1 MIIKNKLN
9 NGKIQMYVDILRIN
23 KGGNKLMSVRQLKE
37 NKITKDGRSWV
48 FIQYS
53 KGLDGKRHQYQSQA
67 YMTEEEAIQAEKAY
81 LNKYKDVEVNPH
93 MTFKEAYT
101 IYYNYQKD
109 KIKDSTLKTYRDRIK
124 YMGLLDNVELV
135 NLNWDLYQKWRAQI
149 NKTNLCD
156 RQKTDIQKF
165 IKQVINFAEKQWD
178 FNLRKFYNKLEPF
191 KTPGALKKE
200 MDFYEPEE
208 FFKFISVV
216 DDLRYKCFFELL
228 YYCGLR
234 RSEARG
240 LQWKHIDFNNKT
252 LTVSQQVLN
261 PSNSNASTEWYISST
276 KTEASNRTIPISTTL
291 LNDLAELKKT
301 NERLSK
307 FKQTWFVLGDDVPMA
322 TGRMYFYRDKY
333 AKKAG
338 IRRIRLHDFR
348 HSCAS
353 ALISGAAPITAV
365 SNFLGHSET
374 TETLET
380 YTHMFKK
387 DLANVPKFFD
397 TLEKDFNEKS
407 SE

>member
-1 MIIKNKLN
+1 
-9 NGKIQMYVDILRIN
+9 
-23 KGGNKLMSVRQLKE
+23 MSVRQLKE

-67 YMTEEEAIQAEKAY
+67 YMTEEEAIQAEKIY

-93 MTFKEAYT
+93 MTFKGAYT
-101 IYYNYQKD
+101 IYYDYQKD
-109 KIKDSTLKTYRDRIK
+109 KVKDSTLKTYRDRIV

-135 NLNWDLYQKWRAQI
+135 NLNWDLYQKWRAQM

-156 RQKTDIQKF
+156 RYKNDIQKF

-240 LQWKHIDFNNKT
+240 LQWKHIDFKNKL

-276 KTEASNRTIPISTTL
+276 KTEASNRTIPVPTTL
-291 LNDLAELKKT
+291 LNDLSELKKT
-301 NERLSK
+301 NEKFSK

-333 AKKAG
+333 AEKAG

>member
-1 MIIKNKLN
+1 
-9 NGKIQMYVDILRIN
+9 
-23 KGGNKLMSVRQLKE
+23 MSVRQLKE
-37 NKITKDGRSWV
+37 NKITKDGRSWI

-67 YMTEEEAIQAEKAY
+67 YMTEEEAIRAEKEY

-101 IYYNYQKD
+101 IYYDYQKD

-124 YMGLLDNVELV
+124 YMGLLNNVELV
-135 NLNWDLYQKWRAQI
+135 NINWDLYQKWRAQI

-156 RQKTDIQKF
+156 RYKTDIPKF
-165 IKQVINFAEKQWD
+165 IKQVINFAEKQWN

-234 RSEARG
+234 RSKARG
-240 LQWKHIDFNNKT
+240 LQWKHIDFKNKL

-276 KTEASNRTIPISTTL
+276 KTEASNRTIPIATTL
-291 LNDLAELKKT
+291 LNDLAELKKS
-301 NERLSK
+301 NERIAK

-333 AKKAG
+333 AEKAG
-338 IRRIRLHDFR
+338 VRRIRLHDFR

-353 ALISGAAPITAV
+353 ALISGSAPITAV

-387 DLANVPKFFD
+387 DLANIPKFFD

>member
-1 MIIKNKLN
+1 
-9 NGKIQMYVDILRIN
+9 
-23 KGGNKLMSVRQLKE
+23 MSVRQLKE

-67 YMTEEEAIQAEKAY
+67 YMTEEEAIQAEKIY

-101 IYYNYQKD
+101 IYYDYQKD

-135 NLNWDLYQKWRAQI
+135 NLNWDLYQKWRAQM

-156 RQKTDIQKF
+156 RYKTDIQKF

-301 NERLSK
+301 NERLLK

-397 TLEKDFNEKS
+397 TLEKDFNKKS

>member
-1 MIIKNKLN
+1 
-9 NGKIQMYVDILRIN
+9 
-23 KGGNKLMSVRQLKE
+23 MSVRQLKE

-67 YMTEEEAIQAEKAY
+67 YMTEEEAIQAEKIY

-101 IYYNYQKD
+101 IYYDYQKD

-135 NLNWDLYQKWRAQI
+135 NLNWDLYQKWRAQM

-156 RQKTDIQKF
+156 RYKTDIQKF
-165 IKQVINFAEKQWD
+165 IKQIINFAEKQWD

-191 KTPGALKKE
+191 KTLGTLKKE

-240 LQWKHIDFNNKT
+240 LQWKHIDFNNRT

-353 ALISGAAPITAV
+353 ALISGAVPITAV

>member
-1 MIIKNKLN
+1 
-9 NGKIQMYVDILRIN
+9 
-23 KGGNKLMSVRQLKE
+23 MSVRQLKE

-67 YMTEEEAIQAEKAY
+67 YMTEDEAIQAEKAY

-101 IYYNYQKD
+101 IYYDYQKD

-135 NLNWDLYQKWRAQI
+135 NLNWDLYQKWRAQM

-156 RQKTDIQKF
+156 RYKTDIQKC

-216 DDLRYKCFFELL
+216 DDLRYKYFFELL

-333 AKKAG
+333 AKKAE

-397 TLEKDFNEKS
+397 TLEKDFNKKS

>member
-1 MIIKNKLN
+1 
-9 NGKIQMYVDILRIN
+9 MYVDILRIN

-48 FIQYS
+48 FIQYG

-67 YMTEEEAIQAEKAY
+67 YMTEEEAIQAEKIY

-101 IYYNYQKD
+101 IYYDYQKD

-135 NLNWDLYQKWRAQI
+135 NLNWDLYQKWRAQM

-156 RQKTDIQKF
+156 RYKTDIQKF

-333 AKKAG
+333 AEKAG

>member
-1 MIIKNKLN
+1 
-9 NGKIQMYVDILRIN
+9 MYVDILRIN

-67 YMTEEEAIQAEKAY
+67 YMTEEEAIQAEKIY

-101 IYYNYQKD
+101 IYYDYQKD

-135 NLNWDLYQKWRAQI
+135 NLNWDLYQKWRAQM

-156 RQKTDIQKF
+156 RYKTDIQKF
-165 IKQVINFAEKQWD
+165 IKQIINFAEKQWD

-397 TLEKDFNEKS
+397 TLEKDFNENS

>member
-1 MIIKNKLN
+1 
-9 NGKIQMYVDILRIN
+9 
-23 KGGNKLMSVRQLKE
+23 MSVRKLKE
-37 NKITKDGRSWV
+37 KKITKDGRSWV

-53 KGLDGKRHQYQSQA
+53 KGLDGKRHQYQSKA
-67 YMTEEEAIQAEKAY
+67 YMTENEALQAEKEY

-101 IYYNYQKD
+101 IYYEYQKD

-135 NLNWDLYQKWRAQI
+135 NLDWDLYQKWRAQI

-156 RQKTDIQKF
+156 RYKTDIQKF
-165 IKQVINFAEKQWD
+165 IKQVINFTEKQWD

-208 FFKFISVV
+208 FFKFISAV

-240 LQWKHIDFNNKT
+240 LQWKHIDFKNKL
-252 LTVSQQVLN
+252 LTISQQVLN

-276 KTEASNRTIPISTTL
+276 KTEASNRTIPIATTL
-291 LNDLAELKKT
+291 LNDLAELKKS
-301 NERLSK
+301 NERIAK

-333 AKKAG
+333 AEKAG
-338 IRRIRLHDFR
+338 VRRIRLHDFR

-353 ALISGAAPITAV
+353 ALISGSAPITAV

-397 TLEKDFNEKS
+397 SLEKDFNEKS

>member
-1 MIIKNKLN
+1 
-9 NGKIQMYVDILRIN
+9 
-23 KGGNKLMSVRQLKE
+23 MSVRKLKE

-53 KGLDGKRHQYQSQA
+53 KGLDGKRHQYQSKA
-67 YMTEEEAIQAEKAY
+67 YMTENEALQAEKEY

-101 IYYNYQKD
+101 IYYEYQKD

-135 NLNWDLYQKWRAQI
+135 NLDWDLYQKWRSQI

-156 RQKTDIQKF
+156 RYKTDIQKF

-240 LQWKHIDFNNKT
+240 LQWKHIDFKNKL

-261 PSNSNASTEWYISST
+261 PSNSNGSTEWYISNT
-276 KTEASNRTIPISTTL
+276 KTEASNRTIPIATTL
-291 LNDLAELKKT
+291 LNDLAELKKS
-301 NERLSK
+301 NERIAE

-333 AKKAG
+333 AEKAG
-338 IRRIRLHDFR
+338 VRRIRLHDFR

-353 ALISGAAPITAV
+353 ALISGSAPITAV

>member
-1 MIIKNKLN
+1 
-9 NGKIQMYVDILRIN
+9 
-23 KGGNKLMSVRQLKE
+23 MSVRQLKE

-53 KGLDGKRHQYQSQA
+53 KGLVGKRHQYQSQA
-67 YMTEEEAIQAEKAY
+67 YMTEEEAIQAEKIY

-101 IYYNYQKD
+101 IYYDYQKD

-135 NLNWDLYQKWRAQI
+135 NLNWDLYQKWRAQM

-156 RQKTDIQKF
+156 RYKTDIQKF
-165 IKQVINFAEKQWD
+165 IKQIINFAEKQWD

-240 LQWKHIDFNNKT
+240 LQWKHIDFNNRT

-333 AKKAG
+333 AEKAG

-397 TLEKDFNEKS
+397 TLEKDFNENS

>member
-1 MIIKNKLN
+1 
-9 NGKIQMYVDILRIN
+9 
-23 KGGNKLMSVRQLKE
+23 MSVRKLKE

-53 KGLDGKRHQYQSQA
+53 KGLDGKRHQYQSKA
-67 YMTEEEAIQAEKAY
+67 YMTESEALQAEKEY

-93 MTFKEAYT
+93 MAFKEAYT
-101 IYYNYQKD
+101 IYYEYQKD

-135 NLNWDLYQKWRAQI
+135 NLDWDLYQKWRAQI

-156 RQKTDIQKF
+156 RYKTDIQKF

-240 LQWKHIDFNNKT
+240 LQWKHIDFKNKL

-276 KTEASNRTIPISTTL
+276 KTEASNRTIPIATTL
-291 LNDLAELKKT
+291 LNDLAELKKS
-301 NERLSK
+301 NERIAK

-333 AKKAG
+333 AEKAG
-338 IRRIRLHDFR
+338 VRRIRLHDFR

-353 ALISGAAPITAV
+353 ALISGSAPITAV

>member
-1 MIIKNKLN
+1 
-9 NGKIQMYVDILRIN
+9 
-23 KGGNKLMSVRQLKE
+23 MSVRQLKE

-67 YMTEEEAIQAEKAY
+67 YMTEDEAIQAEKAY

-101 IYYNYQKD
+101 IYYDYQKD

-135 NLNWDLYQKWRAQI
+135 NLNWDLYQKWRAQM

-156 RQKTDIQKF
+156 RYKTDIQKF

-240 LQWKHIDFNNKT
+240 LQWKHIDFKNKL

-276 KTEASNRTIPISTTL
+276 KTEASNRTIPVPTTL
-291 LNDLAELKKT
+291 LNDLSELKRT
-301 NERLSK
+301 NEKFSK
-307 FKQTWFVLGDDVPMA
+307 FKQTWFVLGDNVPMA

>member
-1 MIIKNKLN
+1 
-9 NGKIQMYVDILRIN
+9 
-23 KGGNKLMSVRQLKE
+23 MSVRQLKE

-67 YMTEEEAIQAEKAY
+67 YMTEEEAVRAEKEY

-101 IYYNYQKD
+101 IYYDYQKD

-156 RQKTDIQKF
+156 RYKTDIQKF

-240 LQWKHIDFNNKT
+240 LQWKHIDFKNKL

-276 KTEASNRTIPISTTL
+276 KTEASNRTIPVPTTL

-301 NERLSK
+301 NEKFSK
-307 FKQTWFVLGDDVPMA
+307 FKQTWFVLGDDIPMA

-333 AKKAG
+333 AEKAG

>member
-1 MIIKNKLN
+1 
-9 NGKIQMYVDILRIN
+9 
-23 KGGNKLMSVRQLKE
+23 MSVRQLKE

-67 YMTEEEAIQAEKAY
+67 YMTEEEAIQAEKIY

-101 IYYNYQKD
+101 IYYDYQKD

-135 NLNWDLYQKWRAQI
+135 NLNWDLYQKWRAQM

-156 RQKTDIQKF
+156 RYKTDIQKF
-165 IKQVINFAEKQWD
+165 IKQIINFAEKQWD

-191 KTPGALKKE
+191 KTLGTLKKE

-240 LQWKHIDFNNKT
+240 LQWKHIDFNNRT

-333 AKKAG
+333 AEKAG

-353 ALISGAAPITAV
+353 ALISVAAPITAV

>member
-1 MIIKNKLN
+1 
-9 NGKIQMYVDILRIN
+9 
-23 KGGNKLMSVRQLKE
+23 MSVRKLKE

-53 KGLDGKRHQYQSQA
+53 KGLDGKRHQYQSKA
-67 YMTEEEAIQAEKAY
+67 YMTENEALQAEKEY

-101 IYYNYQKD
+101 IYYEYQKD

-135 NLNWDLYQKWRAQI
+135 NLDWDLYQKWRAQI

-156 RQKTDIQKF
+156 RYKTDIQKF

-191 KTPGALKKE
+191 KTPGSLKKE

-240 LQWKHIDFNNKT
+240 LQWKHIDFKNKL

-276 KTEASNRTIPISTTL
+276 KTEASNRTIPIATTL
-291 LNDLAELKKT
+291 LNDLAELKKS
-301 NERLSK
+301 NERIAK

-333 AKKAG
+333 AEKAG
-338 IRRIRLHDFR
+338 VRRIRLHDFR

-353 ALISGAAPITAV
+353 ALISGSAPITAV

-407 SE
+407 SK

>member
-1 MIIKNKLN
+1 
-9 NGKIQMYVDILRIN
+9 
-23 KGGNKLMSVRQLKE
+23 MSVRQLKE

-67 YMTEEEAIQAEKAY
+67 YMTEEEAIQAEKEY

-101 IYYNYQKD
+101 IYYDYQKD

-135 NLNWDLYQKWRAQI
+135 NLNWDLYQKWRAQM

-156 RQKTDIQKF
+156 RYKTDIQKF

-333 AKKAG
+333 AEKAG

>member
-1 MIIKNKLN
+1 
-9 NGKIQMYVDILRIN
+9 
-23 KGGNKLMSVRQLKE
+23 MSVRKLKE

-53 KGLDGKRHQYQSQA
+53 KGLDGKRHQYQSKA
-67 YMTEEEAIQAEKAY
+67 YMTENEALQAEKEY

-101 IYYNYQKD
+101 IYYEYQKD

-135 NLNWDLYQKWRAQI
+135 NLDWDLYQKWRTQI

-156 RQKTDIQKF
+156 RYKTDIQKF

-240 LQWKHIDFNNKT
+240 LQWKHIDFKNKL

-276 KTEASNRTIPISTTL
+276 KTEASNRTIPIATTL
-291 LNDLAELKKT
+291 LNDLAELKKS
-301 NERLSK
+301 NERIAK

-333 AKKAG
+333 AEKAG
-338 IRRIRLHDFR
+338 VRRIRLHDFR

-353 ALISGAAPITAV
+353 ALISGSAPITAV

>member
-1 MIIKNKLN
+1 
-9 NGKIQMYVDILRIN
+9 
-23 KGGNKLMSVRQLKE
+23 MSVRQLKE

-67 YMTEEEAIQAEKAY
+67 YMTEDEAIQAEKAY

-101 IYYNYQKD
+101 IYYDYQKD

-156 RQKTDIQKF
+156 RYKTDIQKF

-240 LQWKHIDFNNKT
+240 LQWKHIDFKNKL

-276 KTEASNRTIPISTTL
+276 KTEASNRTIPVPTTL
-291 LNDLAELKKT
+291 LNDLSELKKT
-301 NERLSK
+301 NEKFSK
-307 FKQTWFVLGDDVPMA
+307 FKQTWFVLGDDIPMA

-333 AKKAG
+333 AEKAG

>member
-1 MIIKNKLN
+1 
-9 NGKIQMYVDILRIN
+9 
-23 KGGNKLMSVRQLKE
+23 MSVRQLKE
-37 NKITKDGRSWV
+37 NKITKDGRSWI

-67 YMTEEEAIQAEKAY
+67 YMTEEEAIRAEKEY

-101 IYYNYQKD
+101 IYYDYQKD

-135 NLNWDLYQKWRAQI
+135 NINWDLYQKWRAQI

-156 RQKTDIQKF
+156 RYKTDIPKF
-165 IKQVINFAEKQWD
+165 IKQVINFAEKQWN

-234 RSEARG
+234 RSKARG
-240 LQWKHIDFNNKT
+240 LQWKHIDFKNKL

-276 KTEASNRTIPISTTL
+276 KAETSNRTIPIATTL
-291 LNDLAELKKT
+291 LNDLAELKKS
-301 NERLSK
+301 NERIAK

-333 AKKAG
+333 AEKAG
-338 IRRIRLHDFR
+338 VRRIRLHDFR

-353 ALISGAAPITAV
+353 ALISGSAPITAV

-387 DLANVPKFFD
+387 DLANIPKFFD

>member
-1 MIIKNKLN
+1 
-9 NGKIQMYVDILRIN
+9 
-23 KGGNKLMSVRQLKE
+23 MSVRQLKQ

-67 YMTEEEAIQAEKAY
+67 YMTEEEAIRAEKEY

-101 IYYNYQKD
+101 IYYDYQKD

-149 NKTNLCD
+149 NQTNLCD
-156 RQKTDIQKF
+156 RYKTDIQKF

-240 LQWKHIDFNNKT
+240 LQWKHIDFKNKL

-276 KTEASNRTIPISTTL
+276 KTEASNRTIPVPTTL
-291 LNDLAELKKT
+291 INDLSELKKT
-301 NERLSK
+301 NEKFSK
-307 FKQTWFVLGDDVPMA
+307 FKQTWFVLGDDIPMA

-333 AKKAG
+333 AEKAG

-407 SE
+407 SG

>member
-1 MIIKNKLN
+1 
-9 NGKIQMYVDILRIN
+9 
-23 KGGNKLMSVRQLKE
+23 MSVRKLKE

-53 KGLDGKRHQYQSQA
+53 KGLDGKRHQYQSKA
-67 YMTEEEAIQAEKAY
+67 YMTENEALQAEKEY

-101 IYYNYQKD
+101 IYYEYQKD

-135 NLNWDLYQKWRAQI
+135 NLDWDLYQKWRAQI

-156 RQKTDIQKF
+156 RYKIDIQKF

-240 LQWKHIDFNNKT
+240 LQWKHIDFKNKL

-276 KTEASNRTIPISTTL
+276 KTEASNRTIPIATTL
-291 LNDLAELKKT
+291 LNDLAELKKS
-301 NERLSK
+301 NERIAK

-333 AKKAG
+333 AEKAG
-338 IRRIRLHDFR
+338 VRRIRLHDFR

-353 ALISGAAPITAV
+353 ALISGSAPITAV

>member
-1 MIIKNKLN
+1 
-9 NGKIQMYVDILRIN
+9 
-23 KGGNKLMSVRQLKE
+23 MSVRQLKE

-156 RQKTDIQKF
+156 RYKTDIQKF

-291 LNDLAELKKT
+291 LNDLSDLKKT

-333 AKKAG
+333 AEKAG

>member
-1 MIIKNKLN
+1 
-9 NGKIQMYVDILRIN
+9 
-23 KGGNKLMSVRQLKE
+23 MSVRQLKE

-67 YMTEEEAIQAEKAY
+67 YMTEDEAIQAEKIY

-101 IYYNYQKD
+101 IYYDYQKD

-135 NLNWDLYQKWRAQI
+135 NLNWDLYQKWRAQM

-156 RQKTDIQKF
+156 RYKTDIQKF

>member
-1 MIIKNKLN
+1 
-9 NGKIQMYVDILRIN
+9 
-23 KGGNKLMSVRQLKE
+23 MSVRQLKE

-101 IYYNYQKD
+101 IYYDYQKD

-156 RQKTDIQKF
+156 RYKTDIQKF

-240 LQWKHIDFNNKT
+240 LQWKHIDFKNKL

-333 AKKAG
+333 AEKAG

>member
-1 MIIKNKLN
+1 
-9 NGKIQMYVDILRIN
+9 
-23 KGGNKLMSVRQLKE
+23 MSVRQLKQ

-67 YMTEEEAIQAEKAY
+67 YMTEEEAIRAEKEY

-101 IYYNYQKD
+101 IYYDYQKD

-156 RQKTDIQKF
+156 RYKTDIQKF

-240 LQWKHIDFNNKT
+240 LQWKHIDFKNKL

-276 KTEASNRTIPISTTL
+276 KTEASNRTIPVSTTL
-291 LNDLAELKKT
+291 LNDLSELKKT
-301 NERLSK
+301 NEKFSK
-307 FKQTWFVLGDDVPMA
+307 FKQTWFVLGDDIPMA

-333 AKKAG
+333 AEKAG